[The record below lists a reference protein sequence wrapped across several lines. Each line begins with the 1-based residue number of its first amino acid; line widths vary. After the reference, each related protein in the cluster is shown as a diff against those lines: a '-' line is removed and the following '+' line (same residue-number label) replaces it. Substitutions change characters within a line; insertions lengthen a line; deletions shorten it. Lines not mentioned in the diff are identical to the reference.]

1 VAGKVSEMTSIR
13 FTGDGVPPCRVSME
27 REGGLTSGHIEVP
40 VREGGRPSSGLVLDV
55 GNRTTRTIVFVLH
68 EETVNQFPGMA
79 FYEGVFSEGGVS
91 MRALE
96 HGVVAPYPVRATLD
110 LAGQWRIMGFSRYSI
125 SHVVLFCIRQCF
137 GY

>member
-1 VAGKVSEMTSIR
+1 MTSVR
-13 FTGDGVPPCRVSME
+13 FTGDGVPPGRVSME
-27 REGGLTSGHIEVP
+27 REGRPPSGRLEVP
-40 VREGGRPSSGLVLDV
+40 VREEGRPSSGLVLDV
-55 GNRTTRTIVFVLH
+55 GDRTARTIVFVLH

-79 FYEGVFSEGGVS
+79 FYGGVFTEGGVS
-91 MRALE
+91 VHAME
-96 HGVVAPYPVRATLD
+96 HGVVAPFLVRATLD

>member
-1 VAGKVSEMTSIR
+1 MTSVR
-13 FTGDGVPPCRVSME
+13 FTGDGVSPGRVSME
-27 REGGLTSGHIEVP
+27 REGRPPSGRSEVP

-55 GNRTTRTIVFVLH
+55 GDRTARTIVFVLH

-79 FYEGVFSEGGVS
+79 FYGGVFTEGEVS
-91 MRALE
+91 VRAME

-110 LAGQWRIMGFSRYSI
+110 LAGHWRIMEFSRYSI

>member
-1 VAGKVSEMTSIR
+1 MRSVR
-13 FTGDGVPPCRVSME
+13 FTGDGVPPGRVSME
-27 REGGLTSGHIEVP
+27 REGGPPSGRSKVP
-40 VREGGRPSSGLVLDV
+40 VGEGGRPNSGLVLDV
-55 GNRTTRTIVFVLH
+55 GDRTTRTIVFVLH

-79 FYEGVFSEGGVS
+79 FYGGVFTEGGMSV
-91 MRALE
+91 RAME

-110 LAGQWRIMGFSRYSI
+110 LAGQWRIMGFSHYSI